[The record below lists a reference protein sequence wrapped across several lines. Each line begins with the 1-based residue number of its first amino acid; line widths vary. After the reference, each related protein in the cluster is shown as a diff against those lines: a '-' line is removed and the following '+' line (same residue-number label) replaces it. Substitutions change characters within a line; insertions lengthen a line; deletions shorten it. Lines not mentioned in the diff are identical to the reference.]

1 LNFAEQQRHAHR
13 ERQKRLGKIPP
24 VRPVVGGPMASS
36 NPASPVQ
43 KPRASVPADPSG
55 ASNAVPEPAAT
66 TSANKEPG
74 SNEEWQISPAS
85 GVRAVIR
92 AVARYYSVSVRDI
105 VSHRRT
111 RRLIR
116 PRHVAMYLAHERG
129 RYSLAI
135 IGGVLGRDHTTI
147 MHACR
152 RIAELRQHDPQLDR
166 EIRMLI
172 GRVTPKTPDGTTLK
186 GNR

>member
-1 LNFAEQQRHAHR
+1 METLNFAEQQRLAHR
-13 ERQKRLGKIPP
+13 ERQKRLGKIPSVP
-24 VRPVVGGPMASS
+24 LP
-36 NPASPVQ
+36 NPASPVP
-43 KPRASVPADPSG
+43 KPKASVPADSFEPG
-55 ASNAVPEPAAT
+55 NAVPKLAAV
-66 TSANKEPG
+66 TSVEKEHG
-74 SNEEWQISPAS
+74 SNEEWQINPAS

-152 RIAELRQHDPQLDR
+152 RIAELRQHDPGLDR
-166 EIRMLI
+166 EIRVLI
-172 GRVTPKTPDGTTLK
+172 RRVTPETQGGMTLE